1 MLGWI
6 ESLHLSLALA
16 GMPVRVERRS
26 MVYPNRK
33 DWQCF
38 LGTLE
43 QCVEKHG
50 GQSQFTVSAPLTFF
64 SGARLETHR
73 RAKSN
78 DGTVLIVEWQQTPTI
93 CEVYLRAGIRTQ
105 GAPAIMPRLNCA

>member
-1 MLGWI
+1 
-6 ESLHLSLALA
+6 
-16 GMPVRVERRS
+16 
-26 MVYPNRK
+26 MVYRNGK

-43 QCVEKHG
+43 QCVEQHG

-78 DGTVLIVEWQQTPTI
+78 DGTVLIVERQQTPTI
-93 CEVYLRAGIRTQ
+93 CEVYVQAGMRTQ
-105 GAPAIMPRLNCA
+105 AAPAEMPRLNCA